1 MKLSVVIPAFNEADN
16 ISAVVT
22 ELISTIGQ
30 CKRISDYQVI
40 IIDDHSS
47 DNTFEAVSSL
57 KNNKVNCVRLSRR
70 SGSHTAIRA
79 GLHRADGDAV
89 LCISADGQDNPEMLA
104 EMIAH
109 LDAGSHTVW
118 GIRESRDEGFLDK
131 LSAKLFYK
139 LLMSFTSN
147 DLSNI
152 DLSNA
157 DFYLLS
163 RKTVNAINQCKE
175 RNTSLFGLI
184 IWLGFKQ
191 TGVTYKRRERFS
203 GKSKWNFSSRMR
215 LAKDW
220 IIAFSGI
227 PLKLITY
234 VGIGTALLGFA
245 YATYIFIYA
254 LMNYTAPGWA
264 SSVIIIL
271 IASGTMMTMLGV
283 LGEYLWRNLEESRPR
298 PLYFVEEELEENS
311 NS

>member
-1 MKLSVVIPAFNEADN
+1 MKLSVVIPAFDEAVN

-22 ELISTIGQ
+22 ELISTIGKCQ
-30 CKRISDYQVI
+30 RVNDYQI
-40 IIDDHSS
+40 IIVDDHSS
-47 DNTFEAVSSL
+47 DGTYEAVAALSNS
-57 KNNKVNCVRLSRR
+57 KVNCIRLSRR

-89 LCISADGQDNPEMLA
+89 LCISADGQDNPEMLS
-104 EMIAH
+104 EMISH

-131 LSAKLFYK
+131 LSAVLFYK
-139 LLMSFTSN
+139 LLMSFTSK
-147 DLSNI
+147 DLPNI

-163 RKTVNAINQCKE
+163 RKTVNAINECRE

-234 VGIGTALLGFA
+234 VGISTAILGFA
-245 YATYIFIYA
+245 YAIFIFICA
-254 LMNYTAPGWA
+254 LLKYTTPGWA
-264 SSVIIIL
+264 EAVIITLVVAGAI
-271 IASGTMMTMLGV
+271 MTMLGV
-283 LGEYLWRNLEESRPR
+283 MGEYMWRTLEETRTR
-298 PLYFVEEELEENS
+298 PLYFIEEETKKQ
-311 NS
+311 

>member
-1 MKLSVVIPAFNEADN
+1 MKLSVVIPAFNEAEN

-22 ELISTIGQ
+22 ELISTIGKCQ
-30 CKRISDYQVI
+30 RVSDYQI
-40 IIDDHSS
+40 IIVDDHSS
-47 DNTFEAVSSL
+47 DETYEAVSALANS
-57 KNNKVNCVRLSRR
+57 KVNCIRLSRR

-104 EMIAH
+104 EMISH
-109 LDAGSHTVW
+109 LDSGSHTVW

-147 DLSNI
+147 DLLNI

-163 RKTVNAINQCKE
+163 RKTVNAINQCQE

-227 PLKLITY
+227 PLKMITY
-234 VGIGTALLGFA
+234 IGIGTAILGFA
-245 YATYIFIYA
+245 YAIFIFICA
-254 LMNYTAPGWA
+254 LLKYTTPGWA
-264 SSVIIIL
+264 EAVIITLVVCGAI
-271 IASGTMMTMLGV
+271 MTMLGV
-283 LGEYLWRNLEESRPR
+283 MGEYMWRTLEETRTR
-298 PLYFVEEELEENS
+298 PLYFIEDETKK
-311 NS
+311 